1 MSASKQKPSDAV
13 VASTVE
19 KTKNKAEEYVRD
31 LEKSKQ
37 LLEEALKKAK
47 EKEKSK
53 GPLADL
59 WNSLTALFRLLQ
71 AYIRHEYTDIPWG
84 SIVMVVVAIIYFVSP
99 IDLIP
104 DWIPIAG
111 YIDDAAVIAFVIRQI
126 KVDLDNFLEW
136 EAEQTAAHPGGTA

>member
-31 LEKSKQ
+31 PEKAKQ

-53 GPLADL
+53 GSLADL

-126 KVDLDNFLEW
+126 KVDLDNFIKW
-136 EAEQTAAHPGGTA
+136 EAEQTTAHPGGTA

>member
-1 MSASKQKPSDAV
+1 MSDNKEELTDAV

-19 KTKNKAEEYVRD
+19 KTKSKAEEYVRD
-31 LEKSKQ
+31 PEKSKQ
-37 LLEEALKKAK
+37 LLEDALKKAK

-59 WNSLTALFRLLQ
+59 WSSLTALFRLLQ

-104 DWIPIAG
+104 DWLPIAG
-111 YIDDAAVIAFVIRQI
+111 YVDDAAVIAFVIRQI
-126 KVDLDNFLEW
+126 RVDLDNFLKW
-136 EAEQTAAHPGGTA
+136 EAEQTTAHGSAT

>member
-1 MSASKQKPSDAV
+1 MSDNKEELTDAV

-19 KTKNKAEEYVRD
+19 KTKSKAEEYVRD
-31 LEKSKQ
+31 PEKSKQ

-111 YIDDAAVIAFVIRQI
+111 YLDDAAVIAFVVRQI
-126 KVDLDNFLEW
+126 RVDLDNFLKW
-136 EAEQTAAHPGGTA
+136 EAEQATAHGSATS

>member
-1 MSASKQKPSDAV
+1 MSDNKEELTDAV

-31 LEKSKQ
+31 PEKSKQ

-47 EKEKSK
+47 EKEKNK

-59 WNSLTALFRLLQ
+59 WTSLTALFRLLQ

-84 SIVMVVVAIIYFVSP
+84 SIIMVVVAIIYFVSP
-99 IDLIP
+99 VDLIP

-111 YIDDAAVIAFVIRQI
+111 YFDDAAVIAFVIRQI
-126 KVDLDNFLEW
+126 RVDLDNFLKW
-136 EAEQTAAHPGGTA
+136 ESEQATAHGSATA

>member
-31 LEKSKQ
+31 PEKSKQ

-111 YIDDAAVIAFVIRQI
+111 YVDDAA
-126 KVDLDNFLEW
+126 
-136 EAEQTAAHPGGTA
+136 

>member
-1 MSASKQKPSDAV
+1 MSDNKEELTDAV

-19 KTKNKAEEYVRD
+19 KTKSKAEEYVRD
-31 LEKSKQ
+31 PEKSKQ
-37 LLEEALKKAK
+37 LLEDALKKAK

-104 DWIPIAG
+104 DWLPIAG
-111 YIDDAAVIAFVIRQI
+111 YVDDAAVIAFVIRQI
-126 KVDLDNFLEW
+126 RVDLDNFLKW
-136 EAEQTAAHPGGTA
+136 EAEQTTAHGSAT